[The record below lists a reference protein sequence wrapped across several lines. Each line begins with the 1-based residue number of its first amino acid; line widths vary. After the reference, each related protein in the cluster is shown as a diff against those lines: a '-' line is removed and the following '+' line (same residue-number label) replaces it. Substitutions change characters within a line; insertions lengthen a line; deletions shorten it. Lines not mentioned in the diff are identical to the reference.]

1 MEKSIRLIHI
11 RKLSK
16 ESIFSAY
23 QNLKFC
29 KFVIMYSFE
38 NLYSDSWEMIRLFCR
53 NPKEANIQYMTETPS
68 EYENLVIVNISRTNY
83 EDSSDDEFAFAD
95 ISYLL
100 TFLFQLDERYTV
112 CFYNE
117 DSLGQDTKNDYFR
130 ISAFM
135 NVWLAQTKNI
145 NKFFYL
151 DISKSINKENFN
163 PKKLAFSF
171 ATDTPS
177 ETILPII
184 SLNKEVF
191 QCLERP
197 YMYNRPTRSLNELL
211 RTIKTNQS
219 ADWCCKYYEEFI
231 YQAIRK
237 MLNISQN
244 EKDIK
249 QEKFLRSKPPL
260 IVLYIYSI
268 IKSHI
273 SKEDLSQ
280 IEFEALV
287 EKSFDYCNGLMQLLE
302 NSIKHVVDVE
312 EKGCAFFSIR
322 MHHHQGAMEKY
333 ICNDKFNALKYF
345 LEITVLDSCK
355 YSDNTGIVARYNL
368 ILKEKGLDLIDDL
381 NAIFDNSEI
390 LEKYYNNV
398 HNVANH
404 YGLQIFDAVLT
415 SNQGLFIVKSGDD
428 VSPYIYNNACKV
440 LDGNAYVYADIDE
453 KEVKKQHF
461 PGTEYTIILP
471 IRKTEHENC
480 TSNLSLGNVPLSI
493 DSDYDYVK
501 TIKLT
506 PIKLGSGAK
515 DDFVEK
521 YITTI
526 ENMITEDTKGI
537 IAFDIKEI
545 SKSRI
550 QLELVCKAVISFVAG
565 NQEKISVVC
574 LLNIEDEYRLL
585 DATRIIALFYDK
597 TGKCKFMQG
606 KGIYLA
612 SDNAE
617 LDILFTG
624 NNIKSVLENIDRQ
637 RLMKSLPQSFYKH
650 ISYALTDRTLKENS
664 NE

>member
-16 ESIFSAY
+16 ENIFSAY
-23 QNLKFC
+23 KNLNFC
-29 KFVIMYSFE
+29 KFLMMSSFE
-38 NLYSDSWEMIRLFCR
+38 NLYSDSWEIIRQFCR
-53 NPKEANIQYMTETPS
+53 NPKEAKIQYMTETPF
-68 EYENLVIVNISRTNY
+68 EYENLVIVNIGCANY
-83 EDSSDDEFAFAD
+83 TDSSDNEFAFAD

-100 TFLFQLDERYTV
+100 TFLFQLDESYTV

-117 DSLGQDTKNDYFR
+117 DSLEQDTQNDYFR

-135 NVWLAQTKNI
+135 NIWLAQTKKI
-145 NKFFYL
+145 NKFLYL
-151 DISKSINKENFN
+151 DITNGIDKGNFN

-184 SLNKEVF
+184 SLNQEVF

-197 YMYNRPTRSLNELL
+197 YIYDRPTHSLNGLL
-211 RTIKTNQS
+211 RIIKTNQS
-219 ADWCCKYYEEFI
+219 ADLCCKYYEEFI

-244 EKDIK
+244 EKEIK
-249 QEKFLRSKPPL
+249 QEDFLKSKPPL

-287 EKSFDYCNGLMQLLE
+287 EKSFDFSNGLMQLIE
-302 NSIKHVVDVE
+302 NSIKHVVAVE

-322 MHHHQGAMEKY
+322 MHHHQGAMDKY
-333 ICNDKFNALKYF
+333 LCNDRFKVLKYF

-355 YSDNTGIVARYNL
+355 YSTTTGIVARYNMM
-368 ILKEKGLDLIDDL
+368 LKEKGLDVIDNL
-381 NAIFDNSEI
+381 NDIFDYSDV
-390 LEKYYNNV
+390 LEKYYNDV
-398 HNVANH
+398 RNVANH
-404 YGLQIFDAVLT
+404 YGLQIFDTVLT
-415 SNQGLFIVKSGDD
+415 SNQGLFIVKSGESK
-428 VSPYIYNNACKV
+428 SPYIYNNAYKV
-440 LDGNAYVYADIDE
+440 FDGHERVYKDIDE
-453 KEVKKQHF
+453 EAKKQHF
-461 PGTEYTIILP
+461 SGTDYTIILP
-471 IRKTEHENC
+471 IGKNEHENC
-480 TSNLSLGNVPLSI
+480 TSNLSLGNVPLTI
-493 DSDYDYVK
+493 NSDYDCVGA
-501 TIKLT
+501 IELAPLKLT
-506 PIKLGSGAK
+506 SGTK
-515 DDFVEK
+515 DEFVEK
-521 YITTI
+521 YMTEIKGLITD
-526 ENMITEDTKGI
+526 DTKGI

-545 SKSRI
+545 SKSRM
-550 QLELVCKAVISFVAG
+550 QLELVCKAVISFIAG
-565 NQEKISVVC
+565 NQENISAIC

-585 DATRIIALFYDK
+585 DAIRIIALFYDK

-612 SDNAE
+612 SDDGE
-617 LDILFTG
+617 LDILFAG
-624 NNIKSVLENIDRQ
+624 NDIKSVLENIDQQ

-650 ISYALTDRTLKENS
+650 ISHALTDRTFKEKS
-664 NE
+664 NG